1 LYYPLVSLPVD
12 TASNPGLEP
21 PSGQPIV
28 ALGEILW
35 DLFPDGR
42 RLGGAPL
49 NFSAHARQLGHP
61 VSLIS
66 ALGDDLLGNEAAERI
81 RALGLDCRFVQSGK
95 RLPTGTAGVR
105 LGPDGS
111 PQFEILRPAAYDAL
125 EVTADLIV
133 EIERS
138 ETAWFY
144 FGSLF
149 AATPEGRATLEQLLS
164 ALNPATKFL
173 DLNLRPG
180 GDAPELVM
188 KLLGLADVV
197 KLNAEELERVQA
209 LAGLP
214 QSLEPFG
221 HAAVQRFGW
230 QALAVTRGDRGCA
243 IWADGNYA
251 EAPGLPVNVVDTV
264 GAGDAFAAAFVH
276 GLSQLWPAGRIADFA
291 NRRASDVAGRAG
303 ALPIAIAI

>member
-1 LYYPLVSLPVD
+1 VSLPVD

-35 DLFPDGR
+35 DLFADGR

-66 ALGDDLLGNEAAERI
+66 ALGDDAFGNEAAERI
-81 RALGLDCRFVQSGK
+81 RALGLDCRFVQTGK
-95 RLPTGTAGVR
+95 RFPTGTAGVR

-197 KLNAEELERVQA
+197 KLNAEELELVQT
-209 LAGLP
+209 LTGLP
-214 QSLEPFG
+214 RSLDAFC

-243 IWADGNYA
+243 IWADGSYA
-251 EAPGLPVNVVDTV
+251 EAPGLPVNVIDTV

-276 GLSQLWPAGRIADFA
+276 GLSELWPAARIASFA
-291 NRRASDVAGRAG
+291 NRLAADVAGRAG
-303 ALPIAIAI
+303 ALPIAVAI